1 MKENKVKS
9 KKQVIFDAHS
19 YMWQITKSLHG
30 RYFVHV
36 TLIAI
41 GQMLMIA
48 LAYSI
53 GKGIDI
59 TIGTTESVVPIVLT
73 IFAISAMRA
82 VFAINEAVYHINK
95 IAYDLDRAIELYTLG
110 KLFQFSPGQ
119 ASREN
124 TGLKMDTLQKGS
136 TAVAELITVLFSNI
150 IPISIKISVSLVVLF
165 YTNWIIG
172 SIILVSICLFS
183 IVSVKMN
190 NYFADDFKRV
200 RKIESVVE
208 TKYWE
213 IIKHL
218 KLVIVMAMQSK
229 THTSYGASK
238 IEVQNAGAKVW
249 SRYNIFVGYTRNLPF
264 EHLMMGLIFFTIF
277 VLVRKGDISVGDVA
291 IVMSLISTIFSS
303 INSIGTLQRQIMRHS
318 INVLRLKDLVEQ
330 EPECADIP
338 DAVEIVNPRG
348 DIQFK
353 NVSFSYEEG
362 KAHAIKNVSFHIKSG
377 ETVAFVGHSGS
388 GKSTIISL
396 ILRAHTPQQ
405 GEIIVDGLPLNSIA
419 IDSWRRRIGVVSQQV
434 MLWDDSLR
442 NNVTYGSNREID
454 EPGFD
459 KILRDSRIDE
469 FRDRLGDKGADAV
482 IGENGTQLSGG
493 QSQRV
498 AIARVLARDP
508 RLVIFDEATSALD
521 YKTESEVFE
530 AMNSALEGRTGIIIA
545 HRLGTVRHA
554 NRIIVIHKGE
564 IVGEG
569 SYEELSQ
576 KNEIFKELIR
586 SEIK

>member
-1 MKENKVKS
+1 MKEKKS
-9 KKQVIFDAHS
+9 KKQLIFDAHS
-19 YMWQITKSLHG
+19 YMWQITKNMHG

-36 TLIAI
+36 FLIAI
-41 GQMLMIA
+41 GQMLAIA

-59 TIGTTESVVPIVLT
+59 TVGTTDSVVPIVLV
-73 IFAISAMRA
+73 ILVISVMRA
-82 VFAINEAVYHINK
+82 VFAITEATYHINK
-95 IAYDLDRAIELYTLG
+95 IAYDLDRTIELYTMS
-110 KLFQFSPGQ
+110 KLFRFSPGQ

-136 TAVAELITVLFSNI
+136 SAVAELMTILFTNI
-150 IPISIKISVSLVVLF
+150 IPISIKTIVSLAILF
-165 YTNWIIG
+165 YISWMIG

-183 IVSVKMN
+183 IVSVKVN
-190 NYFADDFKRV
+190 NYYADEFRRV
-200 RKIESVVE
+200 RKIESNVE

-218 KLVIVMAMQSK
+218 KLVIIMAMQSK
-229 THTSYGASK
+229 TFNSYKDSK
-238 IEVQNAGAKVW
+238 VEVQKEGSKVW

-264 EHLMMGLIFFTIF
+264 EHLMMGLIFLIIF
-277 VLVRKGDISVGDVA
+277 VSVRKNDISVGDVA
-291 IVMSLISTIFSS
+291 IVISLIGTVFSS

-330 EPECADIP
+330 EPECVDIP
-338 DAVEIVNPRG
+338 DAVEIVNPIG
-348 DIQFK
+348 DIRFAD
-353 NVSFSYEEG
+353 VSFSYEKG
-362 KAHAIKNVSFHIKSG
+362 KTHALKNVSFHIRHG

-405 GEIIVDGLPLNSIA
+405 GEIFVDDLPLNSVAIA
-419 IDSWRRRIGVVSQQV
+419 SWRSRIGVVSQQV
-434 MLWDDSLR
+434 MLWDDTLKE
-442 NNVTYGSNREID
+442 NVLYGSNREID
-454 EPGFD
+454 ESRLD
-459 KILRDSRIDE
+459 EILRGSRIDE
-469 FRDRLGDKGADAV
+469 FYDRLGEKGRDSL

-521 YKTESEVFE
+521 YKTEAEVFQ
-530 AMNSALEGRTGIIIA
+530 AMNRALEGRTGILVA
-545 HRLGTVRHA
+545 HRLGTVKRA
-554 NRIIVIHKGE
+554 NRIFVLHKGE

-569 SYEELSQ
+569 SYEELS
-576 KNEIFKELIR
+576 KNNEHFKELIG